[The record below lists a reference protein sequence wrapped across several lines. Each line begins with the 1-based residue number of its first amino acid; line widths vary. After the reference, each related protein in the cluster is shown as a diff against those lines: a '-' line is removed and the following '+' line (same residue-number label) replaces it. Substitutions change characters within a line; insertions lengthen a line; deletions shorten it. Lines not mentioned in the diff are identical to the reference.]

1 MQYTALSNG
10 RYFLRLDPGD
20 ELVASL
26 RQFAAESEIRGGF
39 IMGLGSTSD
48 LVLGF
53 LDPETGE
60 YVKRTFEEPME
71 VGSLS
76 GTISYDVAEDRPFIH
91 LHGVFA
97 PVELL
102 AYTGHVHEARTGA
115 VMEVYIATFDAK
127 LERHQ
132 VEGKPFPWL
141 FLPDEPRPES
151 ESSND

>member
-1 MQYTALSNG
+1 MRYTALSNG

-26 RQFAAESEIRGGF
+26 RQFATESEIRGGF
-39 IMGLGSTSD
+39 IQGLGSTSH

-53 LDPETGE
+53 LDPESGE
-60 YVKRTFEEPME
+60 YVKRTFDEPME

-76 GTISYDVAEDRPFIH
+76 GTISFDVAEDRPFIH

-97 PVELL
+97 PLELL

>member
-1 MQYTALSNG
+1 MQHTALGNG

-26 RQFAAESEIRGGF
+26 RAFAAELGLSSGF
-39 IMGLGSTSD
+39 IQGLGSTQR

-60 YVKRTFEEPME
+60 YVKRTFNEPME

-76 GTISYDVAEDRPFIH
+76 GTISFDVAEERVFVH

-97 PVELL
+97 PRELL
-102 AYTGHVHEARTGA
+102 AYTGHVHEAVTGL
-115 VMEVYIATFDAK
+115 VMEVYVVGFDTR
-127 LERHQ
+127 LERWQ
-132 VEGKPFPWL
+132 VPGKPFPWL
-141 FLPDEPRPES
+141 LLPQEPRPS
-151 ESSND
+151 EDDEE